1 MDWMK
6 IGAALLLIMMLV
18 YLVPRAMHAVKHS
31 EKGSNSDWLGFALV
45 LGGVGLFVA
54 LLDAMV

>member
-1 MDWMK
+1 MK

-54 LLDAMV
+54 LLVAMV